1 MPIKKTDPPSL
12 QIGVS
17 ACLLGHRVRY
27 DGNHRYDD
35 HVIKSLTNV
44 FQLIGIC
51 PEMEI
56 GLGVPRATIQ
66 LQKINGQLR
75 LVSVANPGLDYTEAM
90 ISFAKTYLE
99 QQQLSGLVLKDRSP
113 SCGVNNTIINDNL
126 DHKNTMGH
134 GLFTQTITTTR
145 PELPIISAE
154 QLQQRDAVDNFIAQV
169 RSFAATCTH

>member
-1 MPIKKTDPPSL
+1 VPVKKTDPPL

-35 HVIKSLTNV
+35 HVIKSLTTI

-66 LQKINGQLR
+66 LQKIDGQIR
-75 LVSVANPGLDYTEAM
+75 LVSVTDSDQDYTEAM
-90 ISFAKTYLE
+90 TSFAKDCLE

-113 SCGVNNTIINDNL
+113 SCGVANTIINNGQ
-126 DHKNTMGH
+126 NTMGH
-134 GLFTQTITTTR
+134 GLFTQTITTIR

-154 QLQQRDAVDNFIAQV
+154 QLQQRGAVDNFIAQV
-169 RSFAATCTH
+169 KAFAATCTH